1 MIDRLLYVRLHPQ
14 IGGSPETYF
23 NLEAAFEVREMDKLI
38 LDETIEGVDAG
49 VEFPTN
55 RLEEV
60 EEGVYGAA
68 QIHLTCDKLK
78 KTVTA
83 TLEDQLKAMHDPLML
98 KLKQVDF
105 AFAKKKNDLALAA
118 IKDGIIHNVTGG
130 STLEEIADIDAI
142 ATGSEHSTNDVVKT
156 IDAQLTAFIKQNSVP
171 IDCIIMST
179 ANYLRITRDTHV
191 ERSGIL
197 GVLPKALP
205 YGGVRIFPQLGIE
218 AVIDPAIPTDKMY
231 FINKHSALRYCRGP
245 IFQKSWENHEKDNM
259 CISKAEFI
267 NFFSVDALLKGDER
281 DRLGGRVFS
290 FAMDVAASG
299 A

>member
-1 MIDRLLYVRLHPQ
+1 
-14 IGGSPETYF
+14 
-23 NLEAAFEVREMDKLI
+23 MDKLL

-60 EEGVYGAA
+60 EEGVYSAA
-68 QIHLTCDKLK
+68 QINLKCDKLK

-118 IKDGIIHNVTGG
+118 IQNGIIHNISGG
-130 STLEEIADIDAI
+130 STLVEIADIDTISA
-142 ATGSEHSTNDVVKT
+142 GNLHSTNDVVKT

-191 ERSGIL
+191 ERS
-197 GVLPKALP
+197 
-205 YGGVRIFPQLGIE
+205 RH
-218 AVIDPAIPTDKMY
+218 T
-231 FINKHSALRYCRGP
+231 
-245 IFQKSWENHEKDNM
+245 
-259 CISKAEFI
+259 
-267 NFFSVDALLKGDER
+267 
-281 DRLGGRVFS
+281 GRVAKS
-290 FAMDVAASG
+290 PTLRGS
-299 A
+299 